1 MIVSIITVRLGDID
15 GVPSNT
21 TSAFT
26 GTSRY
31 DASMDVLGS
40 VSSKMSCIPI
50 ESAVG
55 KICLLSIIPS
65 SVYFSDTRGNFRSI
79 NQVGVLK
86 SEGLSKSQA
95 AINNKDALIPKME
108 KNLFRR
114 KIVDLG
120 LLTLFIGELE
130 IHSF

>member
-1 MIVSIITVRLGDID
+1 
-15 GVPSNT
+15 
-21 TSAFT
+21 
-26 GTSRY
+26 
-31 DASMDVLGS
+31 
-40 VSSKMSCIPI
+40 
-50 ESAVG
+50 
-55 KICLLSIIPS
+55 
-65 SVYFSDTRGNFRSI
+65 
-79 NQVGVLK
+79 VGVLK

-120 LLTLFIGELE
+120 LLTLFIGEWE